1 MGGAGSGFLRL
12 WLVPSLAGVVGP
24 MAEATNAAVE
34 RREARRPDRKGR
46 KDASQA
52 SSACF
57 ASTQR
62 VPRRHP
68 APSGAPL
75 PFAWRRGSRKGH
87 YGAGRRRKTTAGGA
101 MAMTDIHFVDT
112 TLTDWHASLCA
123 ERRPPA

>member
-1 MGGAGSGFLRL
+1 MIITGIPAHRRASSGDSPVGRSRSGFLRL

-62 VPRRHP
+62 VPRA
-68 APSGAPL
+68 APRAFRRSAP
-75 PFAWRRGSRKGH
+75 PSPGGGGSRKRH
-87 YGAGRRRKTTAGGA
+87 YGAGRAPQNKRP
-101 MAMTDIHFVDT
+101 
-112 TLTDWHASLCA
+112 A
-123 ERRPPA
+123 ELWQ